1 MIMKSSD
8 EARTIF
14 ITDFDLGRLENLLG
28 KIDMTK
34 SRDTSHLEDLE
45 FELGRAEIVDP
56 KKIPPDVITMNSR
69 VRLLDID
76 SEEEKVYTLVF
87 PHDADPKENKISILA
102 PIGTALL
109 GYRVGDI
116 ITWQVPGGT
125 RQFKVV
131 EIIYQPEAAGDYH
144 R

>member
-1 MIMKSSD
+1 MKSSD